1 MPNNLLDEIRN
12 TNLTTIND
20 SSEIDQQSNERNVR
34 EPHSQLRLNNALVAK
49 VLEDIIVE
57 HCSNYN
63 NEQSQELMNDV
74 QNALHQVRISILR

>member
-1 MPNNLLDEIRN
+1 MTRFLQIIED
-12 TNLTTIND
+12 TNLTSIND
-20 SSEIDQQSNERNVR
+20 ASEVATPTERNVT

-63 NEQSQELMNDV
+63 NEQSNELMNDV
-74 QNALHQVRISILR
+74 QRALHQVRISILR

>member
-1 MPNNLLDEIRN
+1 MTSFLQIIED
-12 TNLTTIND
+12 TNLTSIND
-20 SSEIDQQSNERNVR
+20 ASEVATPTERNVT

-63 NEQSQELMNDV
+63 NEQSHELMNDV
-74 QNALHQVRISILR
+74 QRALHQVRISILR

>member
-1 MPNNLLDEIRN
+1 MTRFLQIIED
-12 TNLTTIND
+12 TTTSIND
-20 SSEIDQQSNERNVR
+20 ASEVATPTERNVT

-63 NEQSQELMNDV
+63 NEQSNELMNDV
-74 QNALHQVRISILR
+74 QRALHQVRISILR

>member
-1 MPNNLLDEIRN
+1 MTRFLQIIED
-12 TNLTTIND
+12 TNLTSIND
-20 SSEIDQQSNERNVR
+20 ASEVTTPTERNVT

-74 QNALHQVRISILR
+74 QRALHQVRISILR